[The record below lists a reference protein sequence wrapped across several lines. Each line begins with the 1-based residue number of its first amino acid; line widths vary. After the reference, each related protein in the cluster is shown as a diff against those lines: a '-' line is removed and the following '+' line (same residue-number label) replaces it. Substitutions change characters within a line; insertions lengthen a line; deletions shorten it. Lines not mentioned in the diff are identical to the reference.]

1 MLITVKNKDTLII
14 DEFKFRCCIG
24 KNGLTKNKLEG
35 DKKTP
40 KGIFKLGSVY
50 YRKDR
55 VKKPNTNLKIK
66 IIKSNHGWCNDFKN
80 KNYNKEIILSK
91 NNKGEKIYRKD
102 HKYDYFV
109 QIKYNSPN
117 AKPLKGSAIFLHL
130 TKNFKPTAGCIAV
143 DFNSMLIILKL
154 LTLKSKIKI
163 C

>member
-55 VKKPNTNLKIK
+55 KKKPITNLKIK

-117 AKPLKGSAIFLHL
+117 AKPLKGSAIFY
-130 TKNFKPTAGCIAV
+130 
-143 DFNSMLIILKL
+143 ILQKILNQL
-154 LTLKSKIKI
+154 LAALQ
-163 C
+163 